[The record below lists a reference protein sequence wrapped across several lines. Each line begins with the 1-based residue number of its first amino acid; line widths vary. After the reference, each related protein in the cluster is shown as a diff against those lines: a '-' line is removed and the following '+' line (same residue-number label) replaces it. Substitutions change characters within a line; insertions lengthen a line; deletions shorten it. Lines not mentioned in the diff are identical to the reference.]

1 MLGFA
6 FALRAGVVLG
16 PLLAYRAL
24 ARRARGLAR
33 PGWPAGCCVIVVP
46 AIYLIFPPG
55 NEGGF
60 DPNYAEVEIY
70 AHFVAVLAVCALGLA
85 LVRVLADLR
94 STRTRGESQR

>member
-1 MLGFA
+1 MLGFV

-16 PLLAYRAL
+16 PLLAYAL
-24 ARRARGLAR
+24 WRGVPEGRLTRLA
-33 PGWPAGCCVIVVP
+33 GGLLVIVVP
-46 AIYLIFPPG
+46 AIYLVFPPG

-85 LVRVLADLR
+85 LVRALAELR
-94 STRTRGESQR
+94 RRRREENPAHA